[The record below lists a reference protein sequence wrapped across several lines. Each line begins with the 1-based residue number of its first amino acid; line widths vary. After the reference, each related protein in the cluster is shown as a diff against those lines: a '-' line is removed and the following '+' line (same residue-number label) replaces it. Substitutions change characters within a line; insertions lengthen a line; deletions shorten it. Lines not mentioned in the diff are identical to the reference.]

1 MTDEEIIR
9 SLFDRNE
16 DGLNELIRKYGKTAE
31 KIAFSVLK
39 DRRDA
44 EETVSDA
51 YMALW
56 NNIPPDRPAAL
67 CAYLYKTVRNLALKR
82 LEAAMADK
90 RKINSLAS
98 PIDELAEAV
107 PSDFDVMDRI
117 SEQELGSYINAFLSD
132 VKVPDRRIFVC
143 RFFAGMEIGEIAD
156 RYGIGK
162 SRVKMSLHRTKNK
175 LREYLQDKGYY
186 DEK

>member
-67 CAYLYKTVRNLALKR
+67 SVNPNARSTAG
-82 LEAAMADK
+82 E
-90 RKINSLAS
+90 NSFS
-98 PIDELAEAV
+98 
-107 PSDFDVMDRI
+107 
-117 SEQELGSYINAFLSD
+117 
-132 VKVPDRRIFVC
+132 
-143 RFFAGMEIGEIAD
+143 
-156 RYGIGK
+156 
-162 SRVKMSLHRTKNK
+162 
-175 LREYLQDKGYY
+175 
-186 DEK
+186 

>member
-107 PSDFDVMDRI
+107 PSDFDVMDQI

-132 VKVPDRRIFVC
+132 VKAPDRRIFVC

-186 DEK
+186 NEK